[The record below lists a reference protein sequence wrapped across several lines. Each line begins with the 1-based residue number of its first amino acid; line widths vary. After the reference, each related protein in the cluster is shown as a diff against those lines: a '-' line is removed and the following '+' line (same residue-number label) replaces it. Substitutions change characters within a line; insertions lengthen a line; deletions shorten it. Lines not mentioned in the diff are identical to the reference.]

1 MLATVVEEYPKHLAI
16 LIPAFLFGHP
26 HTTRTADYHLFISIH
41 HLSVAL
47 CGRRYLLRSQSDLS
61 ASAHCKHGWPGP
73 YIVQSD
79 TSIRIMLKLNKIL
92 ICSL

>member
-41 HLSVAL
+41 RLTVGSIY
-47 CGRRYLLRSQSDLS
+47 CGHSQTCLQVRT
-61 ASAHCKHGWPGP
+61 ASTGGL
-73 YIVQSD
+73 V
-79 TSIRIMLKLNKIL
+79 RI
-92 ICSL
+92 